1 MIICLQQGADLHT
14 AQLMPLPLTASCFS
28 NIQMSLPFWYRL
40 TWVVP
45 DKGLLNG
52 CMYWQ
57 QCMVN
62 KHEHICRS
70 LLRQSSNAHRDSVSE
85 HRHKRR
91 LAPSPDREQF
101 VCLYLA
107 VYASR
112 SVCQCLAVFFY
123 CLVLCIYCLCPSYR
137 QHQYYVFS
145 DCLSVCVY
153 ISTCIQAE
161 AFSDWLAVNFQ
172 FILFLFF
179 VFISFVH
186 FIKFFNVLFSFYLL

>member
-1 MIICLQQGADLHT
+1 MAVVIVLCIHRLSFTNRFKLWGCFVLITGSSAFSALTLLVGRQEMHLACKNRVVECWHDYLSAARCRLAYT

-28 NIQMSLPFWYRL
+28 KIQMSLPFWYRL
-40 TWVVP
+40 TRVVP

-70 LLRQSSNAHRDSVSE
+70 LLRQSSNSHRDSVSE

-91 LAPSPDREQF
+91 LAPSPDRERF
-101 VCLYLA
+101 VCLYLS

-112 SVCQCLAVFFY
+112 S
-123 CLVLCIYCLCPSYR
+123 
-137 QHQYYVFS
+137 
-145 DCLSVCVY
+145 
-153 ISTCIQAE
+153 ST
-161 AFSDWLAVNFQ
+161 V
-172 FILFLFF
+172 
-179 VFISFVH
+179 
-186 FIKFFNVLFSFYLL
+186 

>member
-1 MIICLQQGADLHT
+1 MLITGSSAFSAATLLVGWQEMHLACKNRVVECWHDYLSAARCRLAYT

-28 NIQMSLPFWYRL
+28 KIQMSLPFWYRL

-45 DKGLLNG
+45 DTGLLNG
-52 CMYWQ
+52 CVYWQ

-91 LAPSPDREQF
+91 LAPSPDRERF

-112 SVCQCLAVFFY
+112 SVC
-123 CLVLCIYCLCPSYR
+123 
-137 QHQYYVFS
+137 
-145 DCLSVCVY
+145 LSVSCSV
-153 ISTCIQAE
+153 
-161 AFSDWLAVNFQ
+161 L
-172 FILFLFF
+172 L
-179 VFISFVH
+179 
-186 FIKFFNVLFSFYLL
+186 LFSFMYLLPLPIL

>member
-1 MIICLQQGADLHT
+1 VRLFCVNHWQQCLVPSVLRRCWLGGRKCIWPVKTEWWSAGMIICLQQGADLHT

-137 QHQYYVFS
+137 
-145 DCLSVCVY
+145 
-153 ISTCIQAE
+153 
-161 AFSDWLAVNFQ
+161 
-172 FILFLFF
+172 
-179 VFISFVH
+179 
-186 FIKFFNVLFSFYLL
+186 